1 MIIVQGGRRLSGQLR
16 VQGAKNSVLPILA
29 AALLSEDQC
38 RIQHCPQLRDVE
50 TAVEILRY
58 LGCEAWWEG
67 QDLVVDATVVNRCDI
82 PDVLMRKMRSSVIF
96 LGAILSRCG
105 HAEISYPGGCELGPR
120 PIDLHLAALR
130 SLGAEIREEGGSL
143 QCSAPCL
150 RGAEIVLSIP
160 SVGATEN
167 AVLAACGAEGTT
179 IISNAAREPEI
190 VDLQNFLRSM
200 GASIQGAGSSTVT
213 VVGKKPLHGC
223 NHALIG
229 DRIVAATYLSATA
242 AVGGEICLNGVD
254 YRHLS
259 TVTTALQQAGC
270 RIVCTP
276 ESIRLW
282 SDGALRGV
290 SPIRTSPYPGFPT
303 DAQAEVMAALLRSRG
318 TTVFVENMFENRYR
332 HVPELQRMGADVRL
346 EGRVA
351 VVCGVEK
358 LHGALVRATDLRGGA
373 ALVVAG
379 LQAEGTTK
387 VTETHHIDRGYANL
401 AEDLQALGAEIRTEE
416 ATDEVT

>member
-1 MIIVQGGRRLSGQLR
+1 MIIVQGGRRLSGQLI

-29 AALLSEDQC
+29 ASLLSEGQC
-38 RIQHCPQLRDVE
+38 CIRNCPQLRDVE
-50 TAVEILRY
+50 TSVEILRY
-58 LGCEAWWEG
+58 LGCEARWEG
-67 QDLVVDATVVNRCDI
+67 QDLLVDTTGMSRCDI

-96 LGAILSRCG
+96 LGAVLSRCG
-105 HAEISYPGGCELGPR
+105 YAETSYPGGCELGPR

-143 QCSAPCL
+143 QCAAPRL
-150 RGAEIVLSIP
+150 QGAEIVLSIP

-167 AVLAACGAEGTT
+167 AVLAACGAEGVTT
-179 IISNAAREPEI
+179 ISNAAREPEI
-190 VDLQNFLRSM
+190 VDLQNFLCAM
-200 GASIQGAGSSTVT
+200 GASVRGAGSSTVT
-213 VVGKKPLHGC
+213 VVGKKKLHGC
-223 NHALIG
+223 EHILIG
-229 DRIVAATYLSATA
+229 DRIVAATYLSAA
-242 AVGGEICLNGVD
+242 AAAGGEICLKGVD

-270 RIVCTP
+270 RISCNP

-282 SDGALRGV
+282 SDGVLSGV

-358 LHGALVRATDLRGGA
+358 LHGARMRATDLRGGA

-379 LQAEGTTK
+379 LQAEGTTQ
-387 VTETHHIDRGYANL
+387 VTHTHHIYRGYADL
-401 AEDLQALGAEIRTEE
+401 VGDLQVLGADIHTEE
-416 ATDEVT
+416 VSNEDI